1 MTDEETFV
9 LDDSK
14 LLHNWIQM
22 SQRSCTLTLTTGK
35 ELQCITVSIIRSAS
49 VDLSGGGP
57 QRLCVSPS
65 HFSGNE
71 LYTEEPREIV
81 MGNMEAG
88 LWKGKVEK
96 NAGTRERGWI
106 LYSSNMIHM

>member
-49 VDLSGGGP
+49 VDLSGGGDHRGYVFLP
-57 QRLCVSPS
+57 LISLEMS
-65 HFSGNE
+65 
-71 LYTEEPREIV
+71 YT
-81 MGNMEAG
+81 
-88 LWKGKVEK
+88 LK
-96 NAGTRERGWI
+96 NRER
-106 LYSSNMIHM
+106 L